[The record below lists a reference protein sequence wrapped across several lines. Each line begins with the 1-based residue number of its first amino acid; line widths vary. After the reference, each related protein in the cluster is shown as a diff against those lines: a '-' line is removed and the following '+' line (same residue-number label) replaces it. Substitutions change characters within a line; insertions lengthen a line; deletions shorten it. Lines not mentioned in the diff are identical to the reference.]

1 MIFLEDWQPKLRPK
15 SHIAGFPDAIY
26 DFSTVS
32 SLSQLESRIASSE
45 EKHDQRVFR
54 VKRKHVLKA
63 CDRCRVKK
71 TKCDGKQPCNRC
83 SSYNHPCL
91 FRERKAT
98 QTKVYSRGFV
108 EMLESHHSLV
118 IKALQR
124 LYKLCASKEGF
135 PGEPLVETSDGYP
148 LTHTILDRLGL
159 IKQAEDS
166 SQGARSEETEDLHY
180 LRMLSS
186 STDCSATTD
195 PSPEPVTPSDPV
207 PRPTSPIQLSPVE
220 HDPIKWEF
228 QSIQPQS
235 VRPEPPAYHGYPQTD
250 HRAATLPPSILDIPA
265 LATETKCATV
275 GPVAGLAHPYLYCCS
290 PQSTDNRLHLA
301 VTTDP
306 AILPSVSAAGMPLD
320 LVENYGLH
328 IPDHQPIYQPPL
340 QSAWA
345 YPCE

>member
-1 MIFLEDWQPKLRPK
+1 MGP
-15 SHIAGFPDAIY
+15 
-26 DFSTVS
+26 T
-32 SLSQLESRIASSE
+32 SR
-45 EKHDQRVFR
+45 
-54 VKRKHVLKA
+54 
-63 CDRCRVKK
+63 
-71 TKCDGKQPCNRC
+71 
-83 SSYNHPCL
+83 
-91 FRERKAT
+91 
-98 QTKVYSRGFV
+98 FV

-148 LTHTILDRLGL
+148 LTHAILDRLGL
-159 IKQAEDS
+159 IKQAEGS

-195 PSPEPVTPSDPV
+195 PSPEPVMPSDPV

-220 HDPIKWEF
+220 HDAIKWEF

-235 VRPEPPAYHGYPQTD
+235 VRPEPPAYHGYPQTEY
-250 HRAATLPPSILDIPA
+250 RAATLPPSILDIPA
-265 LATETKCATV
+265 LATESKCATV

-290 PQSTDNRLHLA
+290 PQSTDNRLHPA
-301 VTTDP
+301 VTTGP